1 MSLHSSDDAGYRYG
15 CRDYPPKFTH
25 KVDGHKFVHGF
36 NGYGPLDTYKGSCT
50 STHSRTS
57 KHSPALAVFEV
68 DQHGFTRRI
77 GRIF

>member
-1 MSLHSSDDAGYRYG
+1 MSLHSSDDARYRYG
-15 CRDYPPKFTH
+15 CRDYPPEFTH

-36 NGYGPLDTYKGSCT
+36 NGYGPLDTYKG
-50 STHSRTS
+50 SRTS